1 MVWLNALPSGKGVS
15 QKCSPREI
23 ATGQHL
29 EFKMHCRVVFVPYV
43 EAHDDSN
50 TTNKSSPRNHEYISL
65 RPTRNIQGTRKLFC
79 LSSGI
84 VLKRRNIIRMITSDC
99 IIKLVEYWGGG
110 SRGEKY
116 GKVIEICNRNKELFD
131 WENEEVE
138 E

>member
-1 MVWLNALPSGKGVS
+1 MWVNALPSSKGAS
-15 QKCSPREI
+15 QKYSPREI
-23 ATGQHL
+23 VTGQHP
-29 EFKMHCRVVFVPYV
+29 EFKNHCRVVFRPYV
-43 EAHDDSN
+43 EAHDEPN
-50 TTNKSSPRNHEYISL
+50 ITNKMAPRIHEYISL
-65 RPTRNIQGTRKLFC
+65 RPTRNIQGTQKLFC
-79 LSSGI
+79 LRSGI